1 MADSLW
7 SLFDGND
14 DGDEDCTNALE
25 EQQPAPK
32 VDLLQTPP
40 LAVGVMAVEH
50 PFFRDSTLWP
60 PKGSRI
66 MDLLEIQ
73 ERITDDINEH
83 LTPKIIQHIQDS
95 ADDPAD
101 AASLRSMCRAVLN
114 RDFLKAKMNGQAFV
128 SASATRLNSDRG
140 DALEAWSMG
149 LLLAC
154 SAVALCSLLSIRGR
168 LLPEEHEA
176 KLLAE
181 ESLWYL
187 DTAIINSC
195 RMQDGSSRWEFPYLK
210 SVVGC
215 LVQLAE
221 QQLRAAPH
229 LDDGSIALSEADTGA
244 EIPGTLPAGA
254 APSISM
260 ENPVHT
266 RHCSS
271 LPVVLFL
278 NKYLAARRPVVI
290 QGYQEHCC
298 WGALQSWGSLD
309 FWRGR
314 YGHRL
319 VPVEVQRPGGESG
332 GLRTMKLRD
341 FITEFF
347 LPSVHSQASGESVHG
362 YGPYPRTV
370 QQMCSWDSLLTAS
383 EPWDTGEGATELRK
397 PAKAEYRCQGQ
408 DCIYLPAWALPPAP
422 GNPARLHCPD
432 VCTGRREAGDGECL
446 DGHPWY
452 SHPPPHRRTRQ
463 LPGTGG
469 GIQARPALRHIQPGP
484 PLCFTAPQGNS

>member
-1 MADSLW
+1 M
-7 SLFDGND
+7 
-14 DGDEDCTNALE
+14 
-25 EQQPAPK
+25 Q
-32 VDLLQTPP
+32 
-40 LAVGVMAVEH
+40 
-50 PFFRDSTLWP
+50 
-60 PKGSRI
+60 
-66 MDLLEIQ
+66 
-73 ERITDDINEH
+73 
-83 LTPKIIQHIQDS
+83 
-95 ADDPAD
+95 
-101 AASLRSMCRAVLN
+101 
-114 RDFLKAKMNGQAFV
+114 
-128 SASATRLNSDRG
+128 
-140 DALEAWSMG
+140 
-149 LLLAC
+149 
-154 SAVALCSLLSIRGR
+154 
-168 LLPEEHEA
+168 A

-370 QQMCSWDSLLTAS
+370 QQVTLTSSESHGALQNGGPTLTRCFLPRPGLCYEEPTARSRLSWSL
-383 EPWDTGEGATELRK
+383 
-397 PAKAEYRCQGQ
+397 
-408 DCIYLPAWALPPAP
+408 CINPLPILMWLWHAIHHAP
-422 GNPARLHCPD
+422 
-432 VCTGRREAGDGECL
+432 
-446 DGHPWY
+446 
-452 SHPPPHRRTRQ
+452 
-463 LPGTGG
+463 
-469 GIQARPALRHIQPGP
+469 
-484 PLCFTAPQGNS
+484 